1 MNGAMSTET
10 WNAVM
15 PPAWQT
21 FRSAPASGARNMA
34 VDATLL
40 EAARDRAF
48 GVWRTY
54 AWERPTVSFG
64 RNEVVRTHFDAE
76 SVARAGLDAVRR
88 PTGGRALL
96 HAAEVTYSVALPM
109 SAVVPWQVVYA
120 AINGVLVD
128 ALHALGAAVSVAGV
142 PTGTPL
148 RPDGPACF
156 AQPAAG
162 EIVVQGAKLVGSAVW
177 RDRGAYLQHG
187 SILLED
193 HQDRLRDAMYTDA
206 DVPALHASATLGAA
220 LSSPPSWTAVADA
233 LEHALRSAVAA
244 RHGDVLSADAPPLDE
259 FEVARH
265 EVRFS
270 DPAWLWRR

>member
-1 MNGAMSTET
+1 MNGAMSTES
-10 WNAVM
+10 WDAVM
-15 PPAWQT
+15 PSAWQT
-21 FRSAPASGARNMA
+21 FRSAAAAGARNMA
-34 VDATLL
+34 VDAALL
-40 EAARDRAF
+40 EAARERAF

-64 RNEVVRTHFDAE
+64 RNEAVRTRFDTA
-76 SVARAGLDAVRR
+76 SLARAGMDAVRR

-96 HAAEVTYSVALPM
+96 HAAEVTYSVALPV
-109 SAVVPWQVVYA
+109 SAAVPWQMVYA
-120 AINGVLVD
+120 AINGVLLD
-128 ALHALGAAVSVAGV
+128 ALRALGAAASLAGV
-142 PTGTPL
+142 PNGASL

-162 EIVVQGAKLVGSAVW
+162 EIVVRGAKLVGSAVW

-193 HQDRLRDAMYTDA
+193 HQGRLRDAMRS
-206 DVPALHASATLGAA
+206 DVGTPALSPTATLAGV

-233 LEHALRSAVAA
+233 LELALRSAVAA
-244 RHGDVLSADAPPLDE
+244 RHGSVLSADAPPLDE
-259 FEVARH
+259 SEVARH

>member
-1 MNGAMSTET
+1 MNGAMSTESWDT
-10 WNAVM
+10 VM
-15 PPAWQT
+15 PPTWQT
-21 FRSAPASGARNMA
+21 FRSAPATGARNMA
-34 VDATLL
+34 VDATLM
-40 EAARDRAF
+40 ESARDRAF

-64 RNEVVRTHFDAE
+64 RNEAVRTRFDAA

-96 HAAEVTYSVALPM
+96 HAAEVTYSVALPV
-109 SAVVPWQVVYA
+109 SAAVPWQLVYA
-120 AINGVLVD
+120 AINGVLID
-128 ALHALGAAVSVAGV
+128 ALRSLGAPASLAGV
-142 PTGTPL
+142 PTGAPL

-162 EIVVQGAKLVGSAVW
+162 EIVVLGAKLVGSAVW
-177 RDRGAYLQHG
+177 RERGAYLQHG

-193 HQDRLRDAMYTDA
+193 HQDRLRHAMCA
-206 DVPALHASATLGAA
+206 DVGPPALQASATLAA
-220 LSSPPSWTAVADA
+220 TLPSPPSWMTVASA
-233 LEHALRSAVAA
+233 LEQALRSAVAA

-259 FEVARH
+259 AEVARH
-265 EVRFS
+265 EVRFA

>member
-1 MNGAMSTET
+1 MNGAMSTES
-10 WNAVM
+10 WDAVM
-15 PPAWQT
+15 PLAWQT

-34 VDATLL
+34 VDATLM
-40 EAARDRAF
+40 EAARGRAV

-64 RNEVVRTHFDAE
+64 RNEAVRTRFDAA
-76 SVARAGLDAVRR
+76 SVARAGLEAVRR

-96 HAAEVTYSVALPM
+96 HAAEVTYSVALPV
-109 SAVVPWQVVYA
+109 SADVPWQLVYA
-120 AINGVLVD
+120 AINAVLID
-128 ALHALGAAVSVAGV
+128 ALRSLGAAVSLAEV
-142 PTGTPL
+142 PQGAPL

-177 RDRGAYLQHG
+177 RERGAYLQHG

-193 HQDRLRDAMYTDA
+193 HQDRLQDAMCAGVGPPT
-206 DVPALHASATLGAA
+206 LHSTATLATA
-220 LSSPPSWTAVADA
+220 LPAPTSWTAVADA
-233 LEHALRSAVAA
+233 LERALRSAVAA

-259 FEVARH
+259 SEVARH

>member
-1 MNGAMSTET
+1 MNGAMRTES

-34 VDATLL
+34 VDTALMET
-40 EAARDRAF
+40 ARDRAF

-64 RNEVVRTHFDAE
+64 RHEAVRTRFDAA
-76 SVARAGLDAVRR
+76 SVARAGMDAVRR

-96 HAAEVTYSVALPM
+96 HAAEVTYSVALPV
-109 SAVVPWQVVYA
+109 SASVPWQVVYA
-120 AINGVLVD
+120 AINGVLID
-128 ALHALGAAVSVAGV
+128 ALRALGAPASLAGV
-142 PTGTPL
+142 PTGPQV

-156 AQPAAG
+156 AQPAEG
-162 EIVVQGAKLVGSAVW
+162 EIIVQGAKLVGSAVW
-177 RDRGAYLQHG
+177 RERGAYLQHG

-193 HQDRLRDAMYTDA
+193 HQDRLRDAMCG
-206 DVPALHASATLGAA
+206 DVERPALRAPATLATV
-220 LSSPPSWTAVADA
+220 LPSPPSWTAVADA
-233 LEHALRSAVAA
+233 LERALRSAVAA
-244 RHGDVLSADAPPLDE
+244 RHGDVLSADVPPLDDA
-259 FEVARH
+259 EVARH
-265 EVRFS
+265 EVRFA

>member
-1 MNGAMSTET
+1 MNGAMSTES
-10 WNAVM
+10 WDAVM
-15 PPAWQT
+15 PSAWQT
-21 FRSAPASGARNMA
+21 FRSAPATGARNMA

-40 EAARDRAF
+40 DAARDRAF

-64 RNEVVRTHFDAE
+64 RNEVVRTRFDAA
-76 SVARAGLDAVRR
+76 SVTQAGVDAVRR

-96 HAAEVTYSVALPM
+96 HAAEVTYSVALPL
-109 SAVVPWQVVYA
+109 SAAVPWQVVYA
-120 AINGVLVD
+120 AINGVLID
-128 ALHALGAAVSVAGV
+128 ALRALGADASLAGV
-142 PTGTPL
+142 PTGVSL

-162 EIVVQGAKLVGSAVW
+162 EIVVRDAKLVGSAVW

-193 HQDRLRDAMYTDA
+193 HQDRLRDAMRTDVGA
-206 DVPALHASATLGAA
+206 PALSSSASLAGV
-220 LSSPPSWTAVADA
+220 LSSPPSWAAVADA

-244 RHGDVLSADAPPLDE
+244 RHGNVLSADAPPLDE
-259 FEVARH
+259 SEVARH